1 MCRISQSIQTADRWA
16 KNGYRKVYPASKV
29 PADQRVDNELWYYW
43 DNDEQKFEKV
53 DPREV
58 ARLRLEYVGLA
69 AKDQNPYDTT
79 VYPNKDDSL
88 TLPKLQ
94 LYGINRWQDIRK
106 NTRLRL
112 TAILTRLMSPR
123 SGITMHPGPTTTQPL
138 VLTRLQHQM
147 RQRQPMNLIR
157 SSKRTTKI

>member
-1 MCRISQSIQTADRWA
+1 MAVMYIQNRADLNEKGEVKAELNGLNVSYKSEYPDADRWA

-106 NTRLRL
+106 NY
-112 TAILTRLMSPR
+112 A
-123 SGITMHPGPTTTQPL
+123 
-138 VLTRLQHQM
+138 V
-147 RQRQPMNLIR
+147 
-157 SSKRTTKI
+157 KIGRASCRERV